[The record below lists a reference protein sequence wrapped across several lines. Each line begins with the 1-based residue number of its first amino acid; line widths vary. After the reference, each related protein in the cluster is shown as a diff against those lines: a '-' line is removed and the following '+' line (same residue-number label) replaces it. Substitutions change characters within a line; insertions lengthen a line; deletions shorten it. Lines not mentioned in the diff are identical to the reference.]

1 MSAQLVF
8 ERDGRDWPNRNA
20 SRFVLAAGLQWH
32 VQMMGEGPVILLLHG
47 TGSSTHS
54 WRDLMPHLAK
64 KFEVIAPDLP
74 GHAFTSMPSRDGFTL
89 PGMAR
94 EIMALLN
101 KLGKSPAI
109 IIGHSAGCAI
119 AIRMALDGL
128 AKPRAVLGLN
138 AALLPF
144 QNVGPIYSAIAKLL
158 TLNPFVPWLFAHQ
171 ARDPRMVERLLE
183 ATGSR
188 IDAHGASLYRRLAE
202 HSGHVAGTLRMMAN
216 WDLNILRADL
226 PKLSTPLYL
235 LTGMKDGTIEPARAK
250 EAAALVPHGEVIPFA
265 GLGHLAHEERPQE
278 FAQCIYNLARRHG
291 LIGDE

>member
-8 ERDGRDWPNRNA
+8 ERDGRDWPNRTA
-20 SRFVLAAGLQWH
+20 SRFVSAAGLQWH

-54 WRDLMPHLAK
+54 WRDLMPRLAK
-64 KFEVIAPDLP
+64 YFEVIAPDLP

-94 EIMALLN
+94 EIFSLLE
-101 KLGKSPAI
+101 KLGKSPAMI
-109 IIGHSAGCAI
+109 VGHSAGCAI
-119 AIRMALDGL
+119 AIRMVLDGL
-128 AKPRAVLGLN
+128 AQPRAILGLN

-144 QNVGPIYSAIAKLL
+144 QNVGPIYSAIAKVL
-158 TLNPFVPWLFAHQ
+158 TLNPFVPWLFSYQ
-171 ARDPRMVERLLE
+171 ARDPRMVERLL
-183 ATGSR
+183 ADTGSR
-188 IDAHGASLYRRLAE
+188 IDAQGAVFYRRLAE

-226 PKLSTPLYL
+226 PKLATPLYL
-235 LTGMKDGTIEPARAK
+235 LTGMKDGTIEPSRAK
-250 EAAALVPHGEVIPFA
+250 EAVALVQHGEVIPFA
-265 GLGHLAHEERPQE
+265 GLGHLAHEERPEE
-278 FAQCIYNLARRHG
+278 FTQTICDLARRHG